1 MMGKKYRVIYKF
13 CVSFLISG
21 MVFAACGKDRSK
33 EESKQIEESAMVS
46 EEEGN
51 TIVPEEE
58 KNLASVNIDSIKEAD
73 NGEQSSEENTS
84 SADEEYNKNK
94 PLDKELS
101 VIKKNDEEDNMEMNK
116 ENKGQNKEEE
126 NAQQIEDKGEELKVD
141 SFEPKEMNT
150 SAVVNVRTSPSLE
163 GEILAQ
169 LPEAS
174 TVICIGRVGEWYQVD
189 YDGQVAY
196 MFAEYLRE
204 KAAENLSGTKGTK
217 IVYETDADAP
227 WIVIDAGHQDKG
239 NYEKEP
245 IGPGASEK
253 KAKVSSGTAGKW
265 SGLSEYELNL
275 TVSIRLRDALLKEG
289 YNVIMIRET
298 NEVDISNK
306 ERAAIANEMNAD
318 VFLRIHA
325 NGSDNALANGIMTI
339 SPTKNNPY
347 CSAIYLKSRRLS
359 DCVLENMLS
368 ETGAKSKGVWETDTM
383 SGINWCEVP
392 VTIIEMGFMTN
403 KEEDLLMATE
413 EYQEKIVNGIIA
425 GVKKYFEEE
434 N

>member
-1 MMGKKYRVIYKF
+1 MMEKKYRLIYKF
-13 CVSFLISG
+13 CVSFFVSSMI
-21 MVFAACGKDRSK
+21 FAACGKDNTK
-33 EESKQIEESAMVS
+33 EKSKQIEENVIVS
-46 EEEGN
+46 EEE
-51 TIVPEEE
+51 
-58 KNLASVNIDSIKEAD
+58 KDLASVNIDSIKKAD
-73 NGEQSSEENTS
+73 NEEQPSAENAF

-101 VIKKNDEEDNMEMNK
+101 VIKKNDTENEIEDETEKEEDK
-116 ENKGQNKEEE
+116 ENKEQNKTGEKIQQTE
-126 NAQQIEDKGEELKVD
+126 NEGEELKVD
-141 SFEPKEMNT
+141 SFDPKEMNT
-150 SAVVNVRTSPSLE
+150 SAVVNVRTLPSLE

-169 LPEAS
+169 LPEKS
-174 TVICIGRVGEWYQVD
+174 TVICIGQVGEWYQVD
-189 YDGQVAY
+189 YDGQTAY

-204 KAAENLSGTKGTK
+204 KTAENLNGSEGTK
-217 IVYETDADAP
+217 IVYETDANAP
-227 WIVIDAGHQDKG
+227 WIVIDAGHQSKG
-239 NYEKEP
+239 NYEREP

-318 VFLRIHA
+318 IFLRIHA
-325 NGSDNALANGIMTI
+325 NGSDNASANGIMTI
-339 SPTKNNPY
+339 SPTRNNPY
-347 CSAIYLKSRRLS
+347 CSAIYLKSRQLS
-359 DCVLENMLS
+359 DYILENMLL
-368 ETGAKSKGVWETDTM
+368 ETDAKSKGVWETDTM

-413 EYQEKIVNGIIA
+413 EYQKKLVNGIIA
-425 GVKKYFEEE
+425 GVEKYFEEE